1 MALYN
6 FQHMNYINNEK
17 AKLVWTQND
26 WDTKHFEAK
35 KKVLKFPN
43 NSENI
48 EHASKWGKVI
58 LKKFSSSFYTV
69 TRLLPEK
76 KKKDVQIIY
85 AAVRYPDEVVDSFNL
100 SNSEKVQILKKFELD
115 FVRSKKYKN
124 IYEMLNNNISLTI
137 AGFRDVCNR
146 YKIPEKYYMAF
157 LDAMKKDI
165 EPRQYK
171 DWNDLIDNYIYGS
184 ATVVGYF
191 LSYIYGYSKNSS
203 LKECMETSKS
213 LAIALQLT
221 NFARD
226 VSEDSIRGRCYLP
239 KDQKDDKN
247 QIIFNGVIKKN
258 IDDIISSKLLLAK
271 EAKKWYEKCSNR
283 IDNFTEDSR
292 LAIQACHTLYSK
304 LNNKIL
310 KQENNFQRESLSIF
324 EKFSIIPKNQYFKL
338 AIALLMNK

>member
-1 MALYN
+1 MVHYN
-6 FQHMNYINNEK
+6 FLPMSYINNEK
-17 AKLVWTQND
+17 AKLVWTQED
-26 WDTKHFEAK
+26 WEKKHSD
-35 KKVLKFPN
+35 LKQKILN
-43 NSENI
+43 HQDETLNLDQ
-48 EHASKWGKVI
+48 ASTWGKII

-69 TRLLPEK
+69 TRLLPEN

-100 SNSEKVQILKKFELD
+100 AKSEKIKILKKLELD
-115 FVRSKKYKN
+115 FVRSKKQKN
-124 IYEMLNNNISLTI
+124 IYEMLNDNISLTI

-146 YKIPEKYYMAF
+146 YKIPENFYLSF

-165 EPRQYK
+165 EPKEYEN
-171 DWNDLIDNYIYGS
+171 WNDLIDNYIFGS

-191 LSYIYGYSKNSS
+191 LSYVYGHSKNSS
-203 LKECMETSKS
+203 LEECMETSKS

-239 KDQKDDKN
+239 NNHQNENKQN
-247 QIIFNGVIKKN
+247 IYNGVIKQN
-258 IDDIISSKLLLAK
+258 IQDIISSKFLLAN
-271 EAKKWYEKCSNR
+271 EAKKWYDNCSNK

-292 LAIQACHTLYSK
+292 LAILACHKLYSK

-310 KQENNFQRESLSIF
+310 KIENNHQRESLSLF
-324 EKFSIIPKNQYFKL
+324 EKISIIPKKKYLKL
-338 AIALLMNK
+338 AIALVMNK

>member
-1 MALYN
+1 ME
-6 FQHMNYINNEK
+6 HINKEK

-26 WDTKHFEAK
+26 WETKHLEVQ

-43 NSENI
+43 NSANLD
-48 EHASKWGKVI
+48 HASKWGKVI

-85 AAVRYPDEVVDSFNL
+85 AAVRYPDEVVDSFNI
-100 SNSEKVQILKKFELD
+100 SKSDKVQILKQYEID
-115 FVRSKKYKN
+115 FVRSKEYNN

-146 YKIPEKYYMAF
+146 YKIPDKYYIAF
-157 LDAMKKDI
+157 LNAMKKDI
-165 EPRQYK
+165 ESSEYK
-171 DWNDLIDNYIYGS
+171 DWKDLIDNYIFGS

-191 LSYIYGYSKNSS
+191 LSYVYGHSKKSS
-203 LKECMETSKS
+203 LQECMETSKS

-226 VSEDSIRGRCYLP
+226 VSEDSIRGRSYLP
-239 KDQKDDKN
+239 KDQKNDN
-247 QIIFNGVIKKN
+247 NEIISYGVINKN
-258 IDDIISSKLLLAK
+258 VDDIISSKLLLAN

-310 KQENNFQRESLSIF
+310 KQEKKFERESLSVM
-324 EKFSIIPKNQYFKL
+324 EKFSIIPKSQYLKL
-338 AIALLMNK
+338 AIALVMNK

>member
-1 MALYN
+1 MD
-6 FQHMNYINNEK
+6 YINKEK
-17 AKLVWTQND
+17 AKLVWTQKD
-26 WDTKHFEAK
+26 WKDKHFEAK
-35 KKVLKFPN
+35 KKVLEFPN
-43 NSENI
+43 YSANI
-48 EHASKWGKVI
+48 DHASNWGKAI
-58 LKKFSSSFYTV
+58 LKKFSSSFFTV

-100 SNSEKVQILKKFELD
+100 SKSEKVQILKGFELD
-115 FVRSKKYKN
+115 FVKSKNYKN

-146 YKIPEKYYMAF
+146 YKIPDKYYIAF

-165 EPRQYK
+165 ESSVYK
-171 DWNDLIDNYIYGS
+171 DWKDLIDNYIFGS

-191 LSYIYGYSKNSS
+191 LSYVYGHSKNSS
-203 LKECMETSKS
+203 LEECMETSKS

-239 KDQKDDKN
+239 KDQKDHKN
-247 QIIFNGVIKKN
+247 QIIYNGVINKN
-258 IDDIISSKLLLAK
+258 IDDIISSKLLLAN
-271 EAKKWYEKCSNR
+271 EAKRWYEKCSNR

-292 LAIQACHTLYSK
+292 LAIKACHTLYSK

-310 KQENNFQRESLSIF
+310 KQENNFQRESLSVV
-324 EKFSIIPKNQYFKL
+324 EKISIIPKNQYLKL
-338 AIALLMNK
+338 AIALVMNK